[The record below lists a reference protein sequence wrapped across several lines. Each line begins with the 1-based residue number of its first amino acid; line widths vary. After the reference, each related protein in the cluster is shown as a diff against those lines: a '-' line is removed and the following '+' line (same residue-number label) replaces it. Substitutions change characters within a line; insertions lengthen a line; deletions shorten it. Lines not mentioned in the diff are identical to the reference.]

1 MPRVAVIC
9 GLAFYVQPHPPPPLS
24 VVDGRDRVLVCQ
36 PVKQPGEG
44 RIHQVSHIQVKKYK
58 SLVLKEV
65 KEYKVYQSTNTPGK
79 FLKSSQRVLHGSVA
93 RCFGVH
99 QI

>member
-1 MPRVAVIC
+1 MDSLGVVYAEGCRYLWVGFLCPTS
-9 GLAFYVQPHPPPPLS
+9 PPPPPLS

-79 FLKSSQRVLHGSVA
+79 FLKSSQEYYMVA
-93 RCFGVH
+93 
-99 QI
+99 

>member
-1 MPRVAVIC
+1 MSNLTPT
-9 GLAFYVQPHPPPPLS
+9 PPPLS

-44 RIHQVSHIQVKKYK
+44 RIHQVSHIQVKKYI

-65 KEYKVYQSTNTPGK
+65 KEYKVYQSTNIPGK
-79 FLKSSQRVLHGSVA
+79 FLKSSQRVQYYMVA
-93 RCFGVH
+93 
-99 QI
+99 